1 MNRASK
7 RLLWLLYGLLIACS
21 TQESHWRSVETS
33 KSGKIEYQG
42 RLVARTPAVDNGL
55 GGTGKA
61 PFAKPENGL
70 GGTGQQAR
78 NGLGGT
84 GSPVDQ
90 QQSNTPQNGLGG
102 SGKQPG
108 KATIVGSVTAF
119 GSIWVN
125 DRHILLPQH
134 TRYFRDGAQSQRDDI
149 RLGQV
154 VAVLADES
162 GKDYQAIEVHSVNN
176 VIGPLKSVQNLA
188 NNKTELQILGQRVI
202 VDNRTRLLD
211 QHQQPLAVN
220 QLVAGRW
227 LAVSG
232 LRAPDQTIRASL
244 IRDWPEQIALLA
256 GPVSALQGSFM
267 LGEQKLQFNDE
278 VPALDQPLTLS
289 GELENNE
296 FIVDDWHPMPLT
308 RLLELADEFWL
319 EGFPMEDA
327 ELYLEGFEVQLP
339 DAFDGLEID
348 DSISIG
354 FDEDEDAFWFDDAQR
369 DFDHD
374 PHHHEHNSDH
384 VRDDEQDYD
393 SDDSHNDPLDDD
405 ATDDIEP
412 PELDDGFE
420 YDDDHQL
427 EFDELPFPDE
437 DYRSEI

>member
-1 MNRASK
+1 MSRTSK
-7 RLLWLLYGLLIACS
+7 LLLWALCGLLISCS
-21 TQESHWRSVETS
+21 TQESHWRSLEAS

-42 RLVARTPAVDNGL
+42 RVIAHAPTTENGL
-55 GGTGKA
+55 GGTGKV
-61 PFAKPENGL
+61 PFAQPQNGL

-84 GSPVDQ
+84 GSPIDQ

-108 KATIVGSVTAF
+108 KTTIVGSVTAF

-134 TRYFRDGAQSQRDDI
+134 TRYFRDGDHSQRDDI

-154 VAVLADES
+154 VAVLAEES
-162 GKDYQAIEVHSVNN
+162 GSDYQALEVHSVHN
-176 VIGPLKSVQNLA
+176 VIGPLKAQHALA
-188 NNKTELQILGQRVI
+188 HGKTELQILGQRVI

-211 QHQQPLAVN
+211 QHQQPLAMN
-220 QLVAGRW
+220 QLVAGQW

-244 IRDWPEQIALLA
+244 VRDWPEQIALLA

-267 LGEQKLQFNDE
+267 LGEQKLQFNDDI
-278 VPALDQPLTLS
+278 PALDQPLTLS

-296 FIVDDWHPMPLT
+296 FIVDDWQPMPLT

-339 DAFDGLEID
+339 EAFDGLEID

-354 FDEDEDAFWFDDAQR
+354 FDEDEDEFWFDDSHR

-374 PHHHEHNSDH
+374 HDHHEHDTDQA
-384 VRDDEQDYD
+384 RDDKPDYD
-393 SDDSHNDPLDDD
+393 SDDNNHSDPLDDD

-420 YDDDHQL
+420 YEDDHQP
-427 EFDELPFPDE
+427 EFDEEPE
-437 DYRSEI
+437 DNYSQG